1 MKRIRL
7 AILICALLIGGG
19 IGINTYIIQ
28 RANDSIYSQ
37 AQEVPAKQ
45 IALVLGARVY
55 SPDSVSPILEDR
67 LNAAA
72 ELYTHGKISKFI
84 VSGDHGR
91 KEYNEVRAMKN
102 KLLEAGVPEED
113 IFMDHA
119 GFDTYDSVY
128 RAKHIFGAESMIIVT
143 QHFHLPRS
151 LLIADALDIEA
162 VGLAAD
168 ARNYGRPFAY
178 RVAWREPLA
187 RFKALG
193 NILTFAKPTYLGER
207 ISLSGDGRVTEDE

>member
-1 MKRIRL
+1 MYL
-7 AILICALLIGGG
+7 V
-19 IGINTYIIQ
+19 Q
-28 RANDSIYSQ
+28 RADDAIVADAKD
-37 AQEVPAKQ
+37 AQTMQV
-45 IALVLGARVY
+45 ALVLGARVY
-55 SPDSVSPILEDR
+55 SPDKVSPILEDR

-72 ELYTHGKISKFI
+72 ELFTLGKVSKFI

-91 KEYNEVRAMKN
+91 EEYNEVRAMKN

-128 RAKHIFGAESMIIVT
+128 RAKHIFGAESVIIVS
-143 QHFHLPRS
+143 QRFHLPRA
-151 LLIADALDIEA
+151 LFIADALGLPAI
-162 VGLAAD
+162 GLASD
-168 ARNYGRPFAY
+168 ACNYGRTFAW

-193 NILTFAKPTYLGER
+193 SVLLHAQPTYLGET
-207 ISLSGDGRVTEDE
+207 ISLAENGQVTDDEKDIN